1 MTGTSAAGLLSREFA
16 HRADAAH
23 FQRFL
28 QRQLDEQKRRDRKE
42 DVEQQA
48 SDVLDLAAV
57 VITTAEAVQ
66 FRADLDRLDTAAVA
80 ALQDNL
86 ERQALSCQRLDEML
100 AKAYVLPDGRRVFKT
115 EDGMRVF
122 DEFGDEVSPDIIDP
136 GEIDDSFPRAEPYI
150 SELKDFEAMKREQA
164 EILEYQAKLDEAR
177 ERVNSGEMTR
187 EELDRYHEELKAELP
202 DAMRQQI
209 PELADDPKA
218 AVAAP
223 AAKAAELDF
232 SGDVAPSRPA
242 TNVFAPG

>member
-16 HRADAAH
+16 SRVDAAH

-42 DVEQQA
+42 DVAQA
-48 SDVLDLAAV
+48 SDGLDMAVAVL
-57 VITTAEAVQ
+57 TTAETVH
-66 FRADLDRLDTAAVA
+66 FRADLDRLDTATVA

-86 ERQALSCQRLDEML
+86 ERQSYAREQLDDML
-100 AKAYVLPDGRRVFKT
+100 DRAYVLPDGRRVFKT

-122 DEFGDEVSPDIIDP
+122 DEYGVEIGPDIIDP
-136 GEIDDSFPRAEPYI
+136 DMIADGAPRWEGYDAKKKF
-150 SELKDFEAMKREQA
+150 LKSLECEQA
-164 EILEYQAKLDEAR
+164 EILAYQAKLDEAR
-177 ERVNSGEMTR
+177 ERLDSGKMTR
-187 EELDRYHEELKAELP
+187 EEHDRFREELKAEMP
-202 DAMRQQI
+202 DAVRQQI

-218 AVAAP
+218 AVAAS

-242 TNVFAPG
+242 ANGFAPG

>member
-16 HRADAAH
+16 SRVDAAH

-42 DVEQQA
+42 DIEQEA
-48 SDVLDLAAV
+48 SDGLDMAVV
-57 VITTAEAVQ
+57 VITTAEASV
-66 FRADLDRLDTAAVA
+66 FRADLDRLDAATVA

-86 ERQALSCQRLDEML
+86 ERQTLSRARLDDML

-136 GEIDDSFPRAEPYI
+136 SEIDDSFPRAEPYI

-164 EILEYQAKLDEAR
+164 EILQYQAKLDEAR
-177 ERVNSGEMTR
+177 ERLDSGKMTR
-187 EELDRYHEELKAELP
+187 EEHDRFREELKAEMP
-202 DAMRQQI
+202 DAVRQQI
-209 PELADDPKA
+209 PELADDPN
-218 AVAAP
+218 VALAEP

-232 SGDVAPSRPA
+232 SGDAVPSRPA
-242 TNVFAPG
+242 VNTFAPG